1 MSNRAADPAT
11 KGHLTGDALDLFL
24 DMAAIVSPPGEERA
38 MGDYVLEFAKRH
50 GLETWEDGSADV
62 VEGNCGNIVLTVPA
76 TDGGTRAPIMFCAHL
91 DTVPVGGT
99 AIDPRLDG
107 DYVKSDGTTILGAD
121 NKASLAAM
129 LAAVLDAKRGD
140 RPHGKIELVLT
151 VKEETGCEGS
161 KALDATRLDARMGY
175 VYDHA
180 ATVGTYVSAAPA
192 GFLVA
197 LRFFGTPAHAGID
210 PEKGRSA
217 IVAAGRTLAKLETG
231 RLDDGSTVN
240 PGMVKGGTAHNIIP
254 DYCELSVDIRSRT
267 RVRALA
273 VLDELRQLAGDSA
286 RAVGCRLE
294 FDYTEKY
301 TDYRFKESDEV
312 VQRALEAF
320 AVIGVSPQPVV
331 GGGGAD
337 ANVFNEKGLPCLN
350 IGSGME
356 FVHTTNERIAVAEIE
371 KMTALTAA
379 LIEL

>member
-24 DMAAIVSPPGEERA
+24 DMAAIASPPGEERA

-50 GLETWEDGSADV
+50 GLEAWEDGSADV
-62 VEGNCGNIVLTVPA
+62 VDGNCGNIIVTVPA
-76 TDGGTRAPIMFCAHL
+76 TDSGRPPVMFCAHL
-91 DTVPVGGT
+91 DTVPVGGP
-99 AIDPRLDG
+99 AIKPRIEG

-129 LAAVLDAKRGD
+129 LTATLRAHRGSA
-140 RPHGKIELVLT
+140 PHGKIELVLT

-161 KALDATRLDARMGY
+161 KALDIGRLSARTGY

-192 GFLVA
+192 GFLVS
-197 LRFFGTPAHAGID
+197 LRFLGTPAHAGID

-240 PGMVKGGTAHNIIP
+240 PGLVKGGTAHNIIA
-254 DYCELSVDIRSRT
+254 DYCEVSVDVRSRT

-273 VLDELRQLAGDSA
+273 LLDELRQLAGDAA
-286 RAVGCRLE
+286 RAAGCRLE

-320 AVIGVSPQPVV
+320 AIIGVSPQPVL

-356 FVHTTNERIAVAEIE
+356 FVHTTNERIAIAEIE
-371 KMTALTAA
+371 KMTDLTTA